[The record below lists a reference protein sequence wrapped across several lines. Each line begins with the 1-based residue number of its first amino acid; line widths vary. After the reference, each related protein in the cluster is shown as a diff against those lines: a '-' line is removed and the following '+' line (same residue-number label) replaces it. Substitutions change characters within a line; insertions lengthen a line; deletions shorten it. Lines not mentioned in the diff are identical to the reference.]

1 MESLICEPL
10 GLFGWNSLEPV
21 LLAALS
27 TKLPL
32 LLVGKHGCAK
42 SFILERLAESLKLN
56 YRFYNASLINYDD
69 LVGIP
74 IPTKDNKS
82 LEYIANNTSIW
93 DAEVVFIDEINR
105 TKPELQNKLFPI
117 IYDKRVQGQNL
128 EKLQYRWAAMNPPF
142 DENSDE
148 EDIEYFG
155 AMPLDPALADRFPF
169 IVNVPN
175 WLDLSEEESKNIL
188 IDQYKGKHSFPIDI
202 NVLIEET
209 YKTYTEFINDDKYKT
224 IKYIQTLM
232 NILIQ
237 TIGYISIRRAT
248 MLESTLLAI
257 HAARIVLNNHSE
269 KKESISFVDSCILAI
284 NNTLPINA
292 SKPLDKNKAINIS
305 MQAYKIAELED
316 GPEKKLLLINDS
328 IERIIYALRNQNDI
342 SSDTL
347 GEVITSSL
355 ANLNDKYKRAL
366 SLVSYLSLRTNKN
379 ILAMVIETLLMEA
392 SVCLEPKSTT
402 ENVILSETK
411 IAQKI
416 AELNNE
422 NKEKEML
429 LYRNN
434 LLNSYLP
441 DGFQTMDEVIDL
453 ANFFEKIWSRVNEQT
468 I

>member
-1 MESLICEPL
+1 MKSLICEPL
-10 GLFGWNSLEPV
+10 GLFGWNYLEPV
-21 LLAALS
+21 LLAALA
-27 TKLPL
+27 TKMPL

-82 LEYIANNTSIW
+82 LEYITNSTSIW

-117 IYDKRVQGQNL
+117 IYDKRIQGQDL

-148 EDIEYFG
+148 DDIEYYG
-155 AMPLDPALADRFPF
+155 AMPLDPALADRFSF
-169 IVNVPN
+169 IINVPN
-175 WLDLSEEESKNIL
+175 WADLSEEDISNVL
-188 IDQYKGKHSFPIDI
+188 IDQYKGKHEFPIDI
-202 NVLIEET
+202 SVLINET
-209 YKTYTEFINDDKYKT
+209 NKTYNELIHCNQQQT
-224 IKYIQTLM
+224 IKYIHTLM

-237 TIGYISIRRAT
+237 TIGYVSIRRAT

-269 KKESISFVDSCILAI
+269 VKEDITFKDSCILAI
-284 NNTLPINA
+284 GNSLPINA
-292 SKPLDKNKAINIS
+292 LKPLDKEKAIALALE
-305 MQAYKIAELED
+305 AYKIASLKE
-316 GPEKKLLLINDS
+316 GVEKNLLLINDS
-328 IERIIYALRNQNDI
+328 TEKIIYALRNQKNI
-342 SSDTL
+342 PPDTL

-355 ANLNDKYKRAL
+355 SNLKEKYKRAL
-366 SLVSYLSLRTNKN
+366 SLISYLSLRSNN
-379 ILAMVIETLLMEA
+379 NVLAMVIETLLMEA
-392 SVCLEPKSTT
+392 SKCLEPKTQI
-402 ENVILSETK
+402 ENVVLSKTK

-416 AELNNE
+416 VELNSE
-422 NKEKEML
+422 DKDKTML

-441 DGFQTMDEVIDL
+441 DGFQTIDEVINI
-453 ANFFEKIWSRVNEQT
+453 ATYFEKVWERVYEQT